1 MNDGNDKSDIGKMDG
16 GAEASPPF
24 GQAGTDGPLTGSEP
38 RQARQDRQP
47 QAGGMESPAS
57 AVH

>member
-24 GQAGTDGPLTGSEP
+24 GQAGTDGPCYGNL
-38 RQARQDRQP
+38 
-47 QAGGMESPAS
+47 
-57 AVH
+57 